1 MFYTVT
7 EASDDEVCVVVVFEK
22 TNKARLRESDQG
34 ELQDVGSVG
43 VSELNPGGCCGIE
56 PSCTSK
62 FDWKIDFTQYV

>member
-7 EASDDEVCVVVVFEK
+7 EASGDEVCVVVVFDK

-34 ELQDVGSVG
+34 ELQDVG
-43 VSELNPGGCCGIE
+43 VSELNPVGCCGVE